1 MLVVGHRGG
10 GQLEKG
16 GGVIM
21 ATTHTKYGRLLPVAI
36 LVLVVGTLLLRQLP
50 AWRVDLTEES
60 LFSLSDGTVNIVS
73 SLEQPLTLQLYFSES
88 VANDFPQLMDYGQRV
103 SDLLAEYVALN
114 PDRLKL
120 EIIDPE
126 PFSEAEDSATA
137 AGIAGAPVSLG
148 GESFYL
154 GLAVSRDDGAQ
165 EVIGFFSPEREAFL
179 EYDISQLIYRVGQPS
194 KPVVGVLSQLQVLG
208 GFDFRTG
215 GMTPAW
221 MALEQLK
228 GFADVKSIAA
238 DKGAIENEL
247 DVLLVVHP
255 QGLSDLELYAID
267 QYALKGG
274 KVLAFVDPHAEVAVQ
289 QPGMPSPSEF
299 DRLLESW
306 GVSFESGKILG
317 DRQWALRIPTATS
330 QIPMPHV
337 GIVGLQGDS
346 LNADSLVTAELEVI
360 NVSSAGALSPK
371 AEALTEF
378 VPLLQTSASSKQFDT
393 VKYISAR
400 DHSAL
405 LNDFEDGGKPLT
417 VAAIV
422 RGEAKSAFDERPE
435 APKPEEG
442 NAESADTVVV
452 EHVRQSENG
461 INVVLVA
468 DVDMISDRLW
478 VQVSNFM
485 GQRMA
490 MPWASNGDFVANA
503 VELLAGSDDLIG
515 LRSRGQ
521 YSRSFTVVNE
531 LRVQAAEQFKQQ
543 EQNLQQ
549 QLADL
554 EAKIS
559 SMSPDTNAD
568 NEPVLSAEQEQAIKE
583 FEAQRFQVRKQL
595 RQVQHQLNS
604 SIEALE
610 TRLKVINI
618 FLVPALLIVLLLVLR
633 LRRARS

>member
-1 MLVVGHRGG
+1 VRHVEGTAEYDVGDRIETAN
-10 GQLEKG
+10 GQVFRAGNKVNAANRIFGSIDGYFDRSAGPGSTISE
-16 GGVIM
+16 
-21 ATTHTKYGRLLPVAI
+21 
-36 LVLVVGTLLLRQLP
+36 
-50 AWRVDLTEES
+50 DLYS
-60 LFSLSDGTVNIVS
+60 QQAVNIS
-73 SLEQPLTLQLYFSES
+73 YP
-88 VANDFPQLMDYGQRV
+88 
-103 SDLLAEYVALN
+103 
-114 PDRLKL
+114 
-120 EIIDPE
+120 
-126 PFSEAEDSATA
+126 
-137 AGIAGAPVSLG
+137 
-148 GESFYL
+148 
-154 GLAVSRDDGAQ
+154 
-165 EVIGFFSPEREAFL
+165 
-179 EYDISQLIYRVGQPS
+179 
-194 KPVVGVLSQLQVLG
+194 
-208 GFDFRTG
+208 
-215 GMTPAW
+215 
-221 MALEQLK
+221 
-228 GFADVKSIAA
+228 
-238 DKGAIENEL
+238 
-247 DVLLVVHP
+247 
-255 QGLSDLELYAID
+255 
-267 QYALKGG
+267 
-274 KVLAFVDPHAEVAVQ
+274 
-289 QPGMPSPSEF
+289 
-299 DRLLESW
+299 
-306 GVSFESGKILG
+306 
-317 DRQWALRIPTATS
+317 
-330 QIPMPHV
+330 
-337 GIVGLQGDS
+337 
-346 LNADSLVTAELEVI
+346 
-360 NVSSAGALSPK
+360 
-371 AEALTEF
+371 LTEF
-378 VPLLQTSASSKQFDT
+378 VPLLQSSASSKQFDT

-405 LNDFEDGGKPLT
+405 LNDFVDGGKPLT

-435 APKPEEG
+435 AQKSEEG
-442 NAESADTVVV
+442 DAESADTVVV
-452 EHVRQSENG
+452 EHVSQSENG
-461 INVVLVA
+461 INVLLVA